1 MIEISGRKLSKFD
14 SSSSVT
20 TDLNSIAGALASK
33 DSTLWGVDAQAEAR
47 NRLNWIDLPK
57 ASRDLLPQLDA
68 LSAWARSK
76 NLNNFVLCGMGGSSL
91 APEVIAKTF
100 GKKLTVLDTTDPEQI
115 RLAIPEDLNQT
126 LVIVGSKSGS
136 TIETASQKAL
146 FEKLFLDAGL
156 NPQEHFV
163 IVTDPG
169 SPLDLS
175 ARSSGLRVI
184 NADPLVGGRFSALS
198 AFGLVPAALL
208 GIDISVLL
216 DDADTVAQTFTSKDS
231 PAIKI
236 ATLIYEQTT
245 QNFSLHDSGSNVPG
259 IGDWI
264 EQLIAESTGKDQKGR
279 LPIVIESHKSKV
291 SGPVFSIGFGNE
303 ECDLNISASLG
314 EHFILWEW
322 VTSLLCRALGVDPFN
337 QPNVTEAKDRTG
349 KLLSDWGEQGRPKI
363 QPIFETKELAVYC
376 NDAGEN
382 VADVVQVLIGRSEKY
397 LAIMAYLNREV
408 DVEIL
413 KLREAIA
420 KKKDIGVTFGWGP
433 RFLHSTGQFH
443 KGGASNGGFLQITA
457 DCVTDIEIPGKD
469 FSFSDLLMA
478 QALGDG
484 DALSSRD
491 LPVVR
496 VHLKNRALGIAAL
509 LEAVAKI

>member
-1 MIEISGRKLSKFD
+1 MIEISGDVLNKFD
-14 SSSSVT
+14 SNTSVAK
-20 TDLNSIAGALASK
+20 DLISIAGKLAGK
-33 DSTLWGVDAQAEAR
+33 DSTLWGEGAQAEAR

-57 ASRDLLPQLDA
+57 TSRDLLPQLDA

-76 NLNNFVLCGMGGSSL
+76 NLNNFILCGMGGSSL

-100 GKKLTVLDTTDPEQI
+100 GRELTVLDTTDPEQI
-115 RLAIPEDLNQT
+115 RLAIPENLDQT
-126 LVIVGSKSGS
+126 LIIVGSKSGS

-146 FEKLFLDAGL
+146 FEKLLIDTNL

-169 SPLDLS
+169 SPLDIIS
-175 ARSSGLRVI
+175 RSSGLRVI

-208 GIDISVLL
+208 GVDISVLL
-216 DDADTVAQTFTSKDS
+216 DDADSAADTFAREDS
-231 PAIKI
+231 SAMKI

-264 EQLIAESTGKDQKGR
+264 EQLVAESTGKDQKGR
-279 LPIVIESHKSKV
+279 LPIVVQDNETKV
-291 SGPVFSIGFGNE
+291 SGPALSIGFGNG
-303 ECDLNISASLG
+303 ECDLNINASLG

-322 VTSLLCRALGVDPFN
+322 VTALLCRALDVDPFN
-337 QPNVTEAKDRTG
+337 QPNVTEAKERTG
-349 KLLSDWGEQGRPKI
+349 KLLDEWSENGKPNN
-363 QPIFETKELAVYC
+363 QPIFENKVLAVY
-376 NDAGEN
+376 GESTSTEL
-382 VADVVQVLIGRSEKY
+382 VDILRDLIGRSEKY
-397 LAIMAYLNREV
+397 LAIMAYLNREA

-420 KKKDIGVTFGWGP
+420 TKKDIGVTFGWGP

-457 DCVTDIEIPGKD
+457 EASADIKIPGKD
-469 FSFSDLLMA
+469 FSFGELLMA

-484 DALSSRD
+484 EALSSRD

-496 VHLKNRALGIAAL
+496 IHLKNRALGITSL
-509 LEAVAKI
+509 LQEVAKI

>member
-1 MIEISGRKLSKFD
+1 MIEISGRILGKFD
-14 SSSSVT
+14 GGSSIAR
-20 TDLNSIAGALASK
+20 DLNLIAVALANK
-33 DSTLWGVDAQAEAR
+33 DSTLWGAAAEPGAR
-47 NRLNWIDLPK
+47 ERLNWIDLPQT
-57 ASRDLLPQLDA
+57 SRDLLPQLDA

-76 NLNNFVLCGMGGSSL
+76 NLSNFILCGMGGSSL
-91 APEVIAKTF
+91 APEVVAKSF

-115 RLAIPEDLNQT
+115 RLAIPENLSET
-126 LVIVGSKSGS
+126 LIIVGSKSGS

-146 FEKLFLDAGL
+146 FEKLLTDANLD
-156 NPQEHFV
+156 PQEHFV

-169 SPLDLS
+169 SPLDIS

-184 NADPLVGGRFSALS
+184 NADPFVGGRFSALS

-208 GIDISVLL
+208 GVDISVLL
-216 DDADTVAQTFTSKDS
+216 DDADSAAKTFIESNS
-231 PAIKI
+231 SAIKI
-236 ATLIYEQTT
+236 ATLIFEQTI
-245 QNFSLHDSGSNVPG
+245 QNFSLHDSGSSVPG

-279 LPIVIESHKSKV
+279 LPIVVKSHNSKI
-291 SGPVFSIGFGNE
+291 SGPSLSIGFGDGQ
-303 ECDLNISASLG
+303 CDLNINASLG

-322 VTSLLCRALGVDPFN
+322 VTALLCRALGVDPFN
-337 QPNVTEAKDRTG
+337 QPNVTEAKERTS
-349 KLLSDWGEQGRPKI
+349 KLLSDWSKNGKPTSQPVFENKDLAIYGESAS
-363 QPIFETKELAVYC
+363 TEL
-376 NDAGEN
+376 GEILR
-382 VADVVQVLIGRSEKY
+382 DLIGRSDKY
-397 LAIMAYLNREV
+397 LAIMAYLNREA

-420 KKKDIGVTFGWGP
+420 AKKDIGVTFGWGP

-457 DCVTDIEIPGKD
+457 EADADIEIPGKD
-469 FSFSDLLMA
+469 FSFSELLMA

-484 DALSSRD
+484 EALSSRD

-496 VHLKNRALGIAAL
+496 VHLKNRALGINSL

>member
-1 MIEISGRKLSKFD
+1 MIEISGNALSKFD
-14 SSSSVT
+14 SNSSTSK
-20 TDLNSIAGALASK
+20 DLNSIAGNLAGK
-33 DSTLWGVDAQAEAR
+33 DSTLWGAGAQAEAR

-57 ASRDLLPQLDA
+57 TSRDLLPQLDA

-76 NLNNFVLCGMGGSSL
+76 NLNNFILCGMGGSSL
-91 APEVIAKTF
+91 APEVIAKAF
-100 GKKLTVLDTTDPEQI
+100 GRKLTVLDTTDPEQI
-115 RLAIPEDLNQT
+115 KLAIPENFNQT
-126 LVIVGSKSGS
+126 LIIVGSKSGS

-146 FEKLFLDAGL
+146 FEKLLIDANL

-169 SPLDLS
+169 SPLDIS
-175 ARSSGLRVI
+175 SRSSGLRVI

-208 GIDISVLL
+208 GVDISVLL
-216 DDADTVAQTFTSKDS
+216 DDADSAAETIAREDS
-231 PAIKI
+231 TAIKI
-236 ATLIYEQTT
+236 ATLIYEQTV
-245 QNFSLHDSGSNVPG
+245 QNFSLHDYGSNVPG

-264 EQLIAESTGKDQKGR
+264 EQLVAESTGKNQKGR
-279 LPIVIESHKSKV
+279 LPIVVQGHESKV
-291 SGPVFSIGFGNE
+291 SGPALSIGFGNSE
-303 ECDLNISASLG
+303 YDLNINASLG

-322 VTSLLCRALGVDPFN
+322 VTALLCRALEVDPFN
-337 QPNVTEAKDRTG
+337 QPNVTEAKERTG
-349 KLLSDWGEQGRPKI
+349 KLLNDWTENGKPNN
-363 QPIFETKELAVYC
+363 QPIFENKELAVY
-376 NDAGEN
+376 GESTSAELTDILRN
-382 VADVVQVLIGRSEKY
+382 LIGRSEKY
-397 LAIMAYLNREV
+397 LAIMAYLNRET
-408 DVEIL
+408 DVEII

-443 KGGASNGGFLQITA
+443 KGGTSNGGFLQITA
-457 DCVTDIEIPGKD
+457 EASTDIEIPGKD

-484 DALSSRD
+484 EALSSRD

-496 VHLKNRALGIAAL
+496 IHLKNRALGIASL
-509 LEAVAKI
+509 LQEVAKI

>member
-1 MIEISGRKLSKFD
+1 M
-14 SSSSVT
+14 
-20 TDLNSIAGALASK
+20 
-33 DSTLWGVDAQAEAR
+33 
-47 NRLNWIDLPK
+47 
-57 ASRDLLPQLDA
+57 
-68 LSAWARSK
+68 
-76 NLNNFVLCGMGGSSL
+76 
-91 APEVIAKTF
+91 
-100 GKKLTVLDTTDPEQI
+100 
-115 RLAIPEDLNQT
+115 
-126 LVIVGSKSGS
+126 
-136 TIETASQKAL
+136 
-146 FEKLFLDAGL
+146 
-156 NPQEHFV
+156 
-163 IVTDPG
+163 
-169 SPLDLS
+169 
-175 ARSSGLRVI
+175 RVI

-382 VADVVQVLIGRSEKY
+382 VADVLRDLIGRSEKY